1 MTFKDLKIRT
11 KLAIGFGLLT
21 LMLIILGITQK
32 NVLDAISY
40 NSDNVTYSSELSD
53 NIMEAKAVI
62 IKEQQIVMELL
73 SADSDYEKSAW
84 ISVHKEQVSA
94 YDKHMDNIM
103 KVAEDKSWGD
113 IHYDDKQE
121 IVHLSMELE
130 SKHNNT
136 IIPLFTK
143 LIDLVENTAND
154 SVKQLELGKL
164 DKSIDLAIEDVASIL
179 DDMEKII
186 DTVAADSEQ
195 LSKDRIDRAISELV
209 ILIIVGIILSVF
221 FSVIIVLSITR
232 PIKKAV
238 EITNMISNGN
248 LMATIDIHQKDEVG
262 QLADYLNQMTT
273 NLKRIVGSIL
283 NGASNISGA
292 SQQLS
297 SGAQQI
303 SSGVSEQAAAA
314 EEVSSSM
321 EEMASNIMQNTENA
335 IKTMNISLKS
345 SNSVE
350 QVSFASEDSMKAV
363 RDIYSKINV
372 VVEIAEKT
380 DLLAINA
387 AVEAARAG
395 DQGRGFAVV
404 AAEVRKLAERS
415 QMAANEIVDLAR
427 NGLNKTEESNRLLK
441 SIVPDIQETSRLVE
455 EIASASKEQEVGVEQ
470 VNTAIQQL
478 SMVTQ
483 QNASASEEM
492 AGSSEEL
499 AAQSVDLEEV
509 TQFFTIEKNYGT
521 ISRKINAYN
530 TDPSKNKVGNNK
542 VNGNGD
548 IRKPEMSM
556 MNYGG
561 FDSDISGYEPM

>member
-1 MTFKDLKIRT
+1 MKFKDLKIRT
-11 KLAIGFGLLT
+11 KLALGFGLLT
-21 LMLIILGITQK
+21 LMLIILGFTQTI
-32 NVLDAISY
+32 VLDTISY
-40 NSDNVTYSSELSD
+40 NSDNVTYSSELTD

-73 SADSDYEKSAW
+73 SAHSDYEKSTW
-84 ISVHKEQVSA
+84 IGLHNKQVSS
-94 YDKHMDNIM
+94 YDKYMDNIM
-103 KVAEDKSWGD
+103 KIVEDKSWGD
-113 IHYDDKQE
+113 IHSDDKRE
-121 IVHLSMELE
+121 IFELSMELE

-143 LIDLVENTAND
+143 LIDLVENTTND

-164 DKSIDLAIEDVASIL
+164 DKSIDLAIEDVASTL
-179 DDMEKII
+179 GDMEKII
-186 DTVAADSEQ
+186 DTVATDSEQ
-195 LSKDRIDRAISELV
+195 VSKDSIDRAIRELV

-238 EITNMISNGN
+238 ELTNMISNGN
-248 LMATIDIHQKDEVG
+248 LMATIDIQQKDEVG

-303 SSGVSEQAAAA
+303 STGVSEQAAAA

-335 IKTMNISLKS
+335 IKTMDISVKS

-350 QVSFASEDSMKAV
+350 QVSYASEDSMKAV

-415 QMAANEIVDLAR
+415 QLAANEIVDLAQK
-427 NGLNKTEESNRLLK
+427 GLNKTEESNRLLK

-521 ISRKINAYN
+521 ISRKIKSYN
-530 TDPSKNKVGNNK
+530 TDPSKNKVGNYK
-542 VNGNGD
+542 INGNGD
-548 IRKPEMSM
+548 IKDPEMSM
-556 MNYGG
+556 MDFNG
-561 FDSDISGYEPM
+561 FDSDVSGYEPM